1 MLVMDWKTRQG
12 TQKTQP
18 AILDVYSSPSTV
30 YLRKNIAQTTVKNAD
45 GTKVKVWQYDEC
57 QLTREEYER
66 EPAAINEMAQ
76 LIEQAA
82 NSDATYAEILLGQAD
97 TTEQLDAQ
105 DEALA
110 DILLSIMSK

>member
-1 MLVMDWKTRQG
+1 MLVMNWKKTQG

-18 AILDVYSSPSTV
+18 DILDVYSSPSTV
-30 YLRKNIAQTTVKNAD
+30 YLRKNIAQTTVKGAD
-45 GTKVKVWQYDEC
+45 GTRVKVWQYDEC
-57 QLTREEYER
+57 QLTREDYER
-66 EPAAINEMAQ
+66 EPAAINERAA

-82 NSDATYAEILLGQAD
+82 VNDATYAEILLGQAD

-110 DILLSIMSK
+110 DILLNIIGM

>member
-12 TQKTQP
+12 TQSKRP
-18 AILDVYSSPSTV
+18 EVLDLDSSPSTV
-30 YLRKNIAQTTVKNAD
+30 YLRKNIAQTTVKGAD
-45 GTKVKVWQYDEC
+45 GTRVKVWQYDEC
-57 QLTREEYER
+57 QLTREDYER
-66 EPAAINEMAQ
+66 EPAAINEMAA

-82 NSDATYAEILLGQAD
+82 VNDATYAEILLGQAD

-110 DILLSIMSK
+110 DILLNIIGM